1 MKKIFF
7 LFSVLL
13 INYCYSQIP
22 VTDAAANANLVY
34 LNTQIA
40 TLNSNLATLNSTASS
55 QKVEAVNTQKNTL
68 DQLGLSKDQESLLW
82 KVPGYLKQG
91 MEIKNILK
99 KENQVIQSIS
109 QINSSLNSSGI
120 SGEERSNIMSQAY
133 SLLQST
139 GQIVDMAVSLM
150 SDNSYRMDNNERR
163 NYLKDIDNTL
173 SSVLGMVNSLKG
185 SANAAAAASKSS
197 SSFKNNA
204 NKVLQKI
211 NVKN

>member
-1 MKKIFF
+1 MKKII
-7 LFSVLL
+7 LLLVIL
-13 INYCYSQIP
+13 INGFAYCQIP

-68 DQLGLSKDQESLLW
+68 DQLGLSKDQENLLF

-99 KENQVIQSIS
+99 KESQVIQSIS
-109 QINSSLNSSGI
+109 QINSSLNNTGI

-133 SLLQST
+133 TLLQST
-139 GQIVDMAVSLM
+139 GQIVDMAVNIL
-150 SDNSYRMDNNERR
+150 SDNSYRMETGERR

-173 SSVLGMVNSLKG
+173 SSILGMVNSLKG
-185 SANAAAAASKSS
+185 SAAAASSATKSTN
-197 SSFKNNA
+197 SFKNNA
-204 NKVLQKI
+204 NKVLQSI